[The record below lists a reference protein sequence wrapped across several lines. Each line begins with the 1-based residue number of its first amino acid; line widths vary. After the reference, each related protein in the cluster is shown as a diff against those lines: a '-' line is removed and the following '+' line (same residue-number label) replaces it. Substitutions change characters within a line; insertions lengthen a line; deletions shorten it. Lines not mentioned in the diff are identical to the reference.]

1 MGLFQKFE
9 KDGTKFTKLKFGT
22 KESSDRISGG
32 NSSQPYIVTQIGGKF
47 NTLIPT
53 FDINLSPF
61 GLVQSGNVLIPGLL
75 PANVTYAGSDFI
87 YRGGL
92 NFPSYVAQDV
102 ARLSKFFGDYKSASG
117 ILFTA
122 KQSILS
128 KSAPQTIVSTQ
139 SLNRGTLASLL
150 GGNEGLYTPRGTL
163 TQAAIVGL
171 GGHVKK
177 QDYGVLNKKEYYE
190 LAYEYRDSNNSLLNY
205 TTNNITTTNTSGIL
219 TSYKGGPG
227 SYLGL
232 LGNTTI
238 NLQELRLRTPSGN
251 SVDINAKYATF
262 TPLQIVTQPTGSIG
276 DFRTTLRQNIGQRNP
291 SIWHMIPNAPQYYD
305 SSSGQFN
312 VDQRVLMGTPSSLAR
327 KQDTTNPNKIK
338 NYDYQPLVKDALDKI
353 TALPLYKSEV
363 VRPTEQVNDLV
374 KFRIAAI
381 DNDNPKN
388 NVYIHFRAFLGPMTD
403 NYNAEWNP
411 TKLLGRGDSMYTY
424 NGFTR
429 TIGMSWV
436 VPAQSK
442 DELIPMYQKLNFL
455 ASNLAPD
462 YSDVGYMRGPLVN
475 LTVGG
480 YLYEVPGFIT
490 SLTYTIDE
498 NTTWEIGIKSNTSGS
513 VADFSDSYVKELPHV
528 INVSS
533 FNFTPLHRFVPRK
546 QINTYGTKL
555 EQRTFGANKF
565 DQFEVSKYGQTRF
578 ISLASG
584 MSDINN
590 NYDTDNG
597 LG

>member
-1 MGLFQKFE
+1 VGLFQKFE

-22 KESSDRISGG
+22 KESSDRVSGG

-75 PANVTYAGSDFI
+75 PANVAYAGSDFI

-163 TQAAIVGL
+163 AQASIVGL

-251 SVDINAKYATF
+251 SFDINANYATF
-262 TPLQIVTQPTGSIG
+262 TPLQIALQPTGSIG
-276 DFRTTLRQNIGQRNP
+276 DFRTTLRQNIAQRNP

-305 SSSGQFN
+305 SASGQFN
-312 VDQRVLMGTPSSLAR
+312 IDQRVLTGTPSSLAR
-327 KQDTTNPNKIK
+327 KQDITKPNKIK
-338 NYDYQPLVKDALDKI
+338 NYDYRPLVKDALDKI

-411 TKLLGRGDSMYTY
+411 TKLLGRGDNMYTY

-546 QINTYGTKL
+546 QVNTYATKL
-555 EQRTFGANKF
+555 DSRVFGANEF
-565 DQFEVSKYGQTRF
+565 DQFQVSNYGQTRF

-597 LG
+597 LR

>member
-1 MGLFQKFE
+1 MGLFEKFE
-9 KDGTKFTKLKFGT
+9 KDGTKFTTLKFGT
-22 KESSDRISGG
+22 KESSDRTSGG

-47 NTLIPT
+47 NTLLPK
-53 FDINLSPF
+53 FDINLLPTF
-61 GLVQSGNVLIPGLL
+61 GIVQTGNILIPGLI
-75 PANVTYAGSDFI
+75 PEGIAYPGSDFLF
-87 YRGGL
+87 RGGL

-117 ILFTA
+117 LLFTA

-139 SLNRGTLASLL
+139 SVNRGSLASLL
-150 GGNEGLYTPRGTL
+150 GGNEGLYTPKGTL
-163 TQAAIVGL
+163 VQAAIVGL

-177 QDYGVLNKKEYYE
+177 QDYGVTKKEYYE
-190 LAYEYRDSNNSLLNY
+190 LAYEYRDNNNSLLKY
-205 TTNNITTTNTSGIL
+205 TTANITTANTSGIL

-227 SYLGL
+227 SFLGL
-232 LGNTTI
+232 SGNTTI
-238 NLQELRLRTPSGN
+238 KLQAERLRTPSGN
-251 SVDINAKYATF
+251 TISNTANYATY
-262 TPLQIVTQPTGSIG
+262 TPSQIASQPTGSIG
-276 DFRTTLRQNIGQRNP
+276 DFRATLRQNLKQRNP
-291 SIWHMIPNAPQYYD
+291 NIQYMIPNAPQYY
-305 SSSGQFN
+305 SSASGQFN
-312 VDQRVLMGTPSSLAR
+312 IDERVLMGSPSSLIR
-327 KQDTTNPNKIK
+327 KQKD
-338 NYDYQPLVKDALDKI
+338 YDYQPLVKNALDKI
-353 TALPLYKSEV
+353 TALPLYSSEV
-363 VRPTEQVNDLV
+363 VRPTEEVNDLV

-403 NYNAEWNP
+403 NYNAEWNA

-429 TIGMSWV
+429 TIGMSWI

-442 DELIPMYQKLNFL
+442 DELMPMYQKLNFL

-462 YSDVGYMRGPLVN
+462 YSNAGYMRGPLVN

-513 VADFSDSYVKELPHV
+513 VADFSDKYVKELPHV

-546 QINTYGTKL
+546 QVNTYETKL
-555 EQRTFGANKF
+555 DSRVFGANSF
-565 DQFEVSKYGQTRF
+565 DQFEVSNYGQTRF

-584 MSDINN
+584 MADTNN